1 MKRTFLP
8 LLFAAALI
16 VSLSACGTDTN
27 GTGSVSSDMEQALD
41 GQSSTNADGV
51 LGSEKDDNTA
61 GKDDSSTGKDDS
73 SAQKND
79 TSADGASTSKDEPI
93 VRSATYDQM
102 KRNAQV
108 HDTDGDLT
116 DGENAVTPG
125 IAH

>member
-8 LLFAAALI
+8 MLFAAALI

-61 GKDDSSTGKDDS
+61 GKDDS